1 MKKESPTSLPEQTMP
16 GSVPGVSPEIPQE
29 HPEDAPA
36 GWIDV
41 QEDLAESLNLSVL
54 LVDGRQPPA
63 LALSN
68 NNSICQ
74 AFQTSPE
81 FVRLCDPYCGNAHK
95 RAMSAGSTVNYKC
108 HAGLECFT
116 MPVQIGSKKDLAA
129 IGGRAFVSVADYR
142 SLVDRFRAGELNDL
156 LARQPFENVIFAES
170 HRLEQ
175 LSARLE
181 RASRRFGGSA
191 EGETEV
197 QSHIRTGSGDDPVAI
212 EVQTTP
218 ANVEPEPAN
227 TGSSDVAVGDGSV
240 TDVNEFDVQPSTV
253 EISGSEASVADRD
266 RVEVESPTRSVAS
279 EVITTSE
286 THRVQDANEIVEAP
300 ANPLP
305 DLQQEIDRLREEL
318 EYRTHLAHSLRSFL
332 ERISSTDPDKTY
344 NLILAHSKELLQA
357 ERASLWV
364 LDEGSNEIILRAATG
379 FADANSDVGRLRI
392 GEGISGG
399 VLESGQ
405 PLMIENLT
413 IAGIHPAPAER
424 NYKTNSF
431 ISYPITMSGRKI
443 GVLNVTD
450 KVGGSSFN
458 TVDLSLLDVI
468 GPQIAVALERAE
480 WQERATQFQLMSI
493 TDPLTGLLNR
503 RYLEERL
510 TEELNRS
517 KRYSYPMS
525 CLMIDI
531 DDFKSYNDRNGHQA
545 GDVALKITAHSL
557 KAALRS
563 ADIACRY
570 GGEEF
575 CILLPQTSLS
585 EAGVIAERMRQKV
598 TETDYPHGKTQ
609 PRGTVSIS
617 IGVSTFGKHID
628 TAESV
633 IAAADRALY
642 SAKSLG
648 KNRIEFYVENLTSTA
663 TR

>member
-1 MKKESPTSLPEQTMP
+1 MKKESPTSMPEETIPAGHP
-16 GSVPGVSPEIPQE
+16 GASPEIPQE

-81 FVRLCDPYCGNAHK
+81 FVRLCDPYCGDAHK

-116 MPVQIGSKKDLAA
+116 MPVQIGRKKDLAA

-156 LARQPFENVIFAES
+156 LTRQPFENVIFAES
-170 HRLEQ
+170 QRLEQ
-175 LSARLE
+175 LSARIERATRRFAEPLE
-181 RASRRFGGSA
+181 RPKSKVQSSTSDVESPTADAGGSELVSTGSVSKLEA
-191 EGETEV
+191 SEV
-197 QSHIRTGSGDDPVAI
+197 QSPKSKDQSPVFI
-212 EVQTTP
+212 
-218 ANVEPEPAN
+218 
-227 TGSSDVAVGDGSV
+227 SSV
-240 TDVNEFDVQPSTV
+240 TEQVKEINE
-253 EISGSEASVADRD
+253 EASVA
-266 RVEVESPTRSVAS
+266 
-279 EVITTSE
+279 
-286 THRVQDANEIVEAP
+286 Q
-300 ANPLP
+300 NPLP
-305 DLQQEIDRLREEL
+305 DLQQEIDRLRSEL
-318 EYRTHLAHSLRSFL
+318 EYRTHLAHSLQSFL

-344 NLILAHSKELLQA
+344 NLILTHSRELLQA

-364 LDEGSNEIILRAATG
+364 FDEGSNELILRAATG
-379 FADANSDVGRLRI
+379 FSAAHSEVGRLRI

-405 PLMIENLT
+405 PLIVENLA
-413 IAGIHPAPAER
+413 IAGLTPAPAER
-424 NYKTNSF
+424 NYKTDSF

-450 KVGGSSFN
+450 KVGGISFN

-598 TETDYPHGKTQ
+598 TETDYPYGKAQ

-617 IGVSTFGKHID
+617 IGISTFGKHID

-642 SAKSLG
+642 TAKSMG
-648 KNRIEFYVENLTSTA
+648 KNRIEFYVENLTGTA